1 MNYRH
6 IYHAGNFADVL
17 KHVALGEALSLLAA
31 KDKPMLLLD
40 THAGA
45 GAYDLGAGIEADRGV
60 RRILAGSAPP
70 PAVARYLEAVRAYDR
85 WCGHRGPGIVRYPGS
100 PRFMKAALR
109 RQDRLVLC
117 ELQGEQVT
125 ALRRELAGDS
135 RVSVCEEDG
144 YAVLKALLPPAER
157 RGLVLIDPPYERSDD
172 RTRAVR
178 ALAQGHRRFATG
190 VYLLWYP
197 IKADAE
203 SAAMIEEIAAL
214 ALPRTLLIEL
224 RVPAEEAGRKP
235 ASRRAPLT
243 GCGLAVV
250 NPPWQLE
257 AAMTEAMPWLAR
269 TLGGAAPATSVVRWL
284 VPEPA
289 TSGARDR

>member
-6 IYHAGNFADVL
+6 IFHAGNFADVL
-17 KHVALGEALSLLAA
+17 KHVALGEALRLLAA
-31 KDKPMLLLD
+31 KDKAMLLLD

-60 RRILAGSAPP
+60 RRALAASAPP
-70 PAVARYLEAVRAYDR
+70 PAVSRYLEAVTAYDR
-85 WCGHRGPGIVRYPGS
+85 WCGNRGPGIRRYPGS
-100 PRFMKAALR
+100 PRFMKSMLR

-117 ELQGEQVT
+117 ELQGEQAT
-125 ALRRELAGDS
+125 ALRRELAGDP
-135 RVSVCEEDG
+135 RVTVREEDG
-144 YAVLKALLPPAER
+144 YAVLKALLPPVER

-178 ALAQGHRRFATG
+178 ALGQGHRRFATG
-190 VYLLWYP
+190 VYMLWYP
-197 IKADAE
+197 IKADAD
-203 SAAMIEEIAAL
+203 SAAMVEEIAAL
-214 ALPRTLLIEL
+214 ALPRTLMIEL
-224 RVPAEEAGRKP
+224 RVPVEETGRKP
-235 ASRRAPLT
+235 AGRRAPLT

-257 AAMTEAMPWLAR
+257 VAMTEAMPWLAR
-269 TLGGAAPATSVVRWL
+269 TLGGDAPASGAVRWL

-289 TSGARDR
+289 GSGARAR